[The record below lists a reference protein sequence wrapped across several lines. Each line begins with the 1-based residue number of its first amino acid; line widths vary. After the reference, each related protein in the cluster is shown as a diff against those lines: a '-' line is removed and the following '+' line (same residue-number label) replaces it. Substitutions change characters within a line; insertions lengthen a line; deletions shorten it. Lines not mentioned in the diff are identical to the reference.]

1 MAEGNGNSF
10 ELQQIIG
17 LAAQQV
23 QLLRGIKD
31 SAQIGNA
38 TKTILSN
45 TIGNPFAGSA
55 AALGQ
60 NYNPFSTGASKAT
73 GSGFFGMPTFA
84 QLGTGIAAQLVEN
97 RLGNTDISILST
109 GAPKMVSTFGPF
121 NNKSKVNQE
130 QRMMASAN
138 LSDKLTTGLLTGTSA
153 ALQAF
158 VGLNPYTL
166 AAGLVLNTA
175 SDQMKQQNAYNKYLL
190 QNSYKF
196 INYNESTN
204 KNGMAGLGL
213 SDRMQLATSLR
224 HMNTEKKISDRDT
237 QEIFSGL
244 SEGGLLRD
252 AQNVD
257 EVTRKTSEYID
268 IIKKMA
274 SATGE
279 TYKSMVGLMADL
291 KKMGIEPAK
300 ADEYASTMKALQNM
314 TGIDYRTISNNI
326 SGAASAMSQ
335 NSAISAG
342 NLVDTMSDKFLL
354 SNALYDSVYKKA
366 GEGDAASK
374 RTLALIN
381 NLGGP
386 EQAFAQV
393 ASVEQELLSSNQ
405 AGMEW
410 LGLNFFDYDKNTGA
424 WKFNKQAY
432 QSIMSGGT
440 DYNELI
446 SKATLK
452 ANTLDNVQKN
462 SWLQNGAE
470 YMMSNMDSA
479 QSSQYIKSILNSLQK
494 NAGYGERKMTTEEQL
509 SLLMGMNSAS
519 AKLYGAQLD
528 FANTDEG
535 RQALSQGKVAAA
547 SENMI
552 NKLNANASGWS
563 YNIKNAFAGAKDMV
577 GDVVS
582 PINTGLADLGER
594 TGNWWNGYKFDKIT
608 IGASKTWEDI
618 DTQSFSQAIKDAS
631 DKMLELANRSDE
643 LAKKYKDLSP
653 VLTQLSSSIKKG
665 SQQATT
671 SQYGI
676 GYMTGAKNTVGMVN
690 TANLSMSVS
699 GVSNVKDYVHKAK
712 QGMSKT
718 SFSAYLDIATDSSI
732 ETIGY
737 EGTEKA
743 RELIN
748 NISNNSSAWSSK
760 SKEEKM
766 SDLGFLYSY
775 KKLYGDYLGSADKS
789 KIESIVSSSGDI
801 NTQYITG
808 QKGQQVNIVDYAKG
822 NTSSG
827 SSMTG
832 KEFNKAIKQQK
843 KELDKATS
851 ERKSKIANNTWTKQD
866 EEKYQQQT
874 SLYTDSLNMQQMNKA
889 MSQDT
894 YAILGQVLTD
904 DQMEEIGLKWD
915 DITKGNY
922 STNDLEN
929 IRQAGTE
936 KIAALTATQ
945 LGLGYLSSDL
955 SEFFSDA
962 GISVD
967 DLRVHGNDSEYLQNA
982 IEQGVNNLWSGISP
996 DAGDPEK
1003 ENTNATKDNTDAI
1016 KDNTRALLAVN
1027 GGSSWKGTRKQLE
1040 SQYNSNG
1047 QSNIKN

>member
-45 TIGNPFAGSA
+45 TVGNPFAGSTVA
-55 AALGQ
+55 AGQ
-60 NYNPFSTGASKAT
+60 NYNPFSTGASKGT

-84 QLGTGIAAQLVEN
+84 QLGTGIAAQLVES
-97 RLGNTDISILST
+97 RLGNTDISVLST

-138 LSDKLTTGLLTGTSA
+138 LSDKLTSGLLTGAST

-166 AAGLVLNTA
+166 AAGMVLNTA

-190 QNSYKF
+190 QNSYRF

-314 TGIDYRTISNNI
+314 TGIDYRTISSNI

-432 QSIMSGGT
+432 QSIMAGGT

-479 QSSQYIKSILNSLQK
+479 QSSQYIKSVLNSLQK
-494 NAGYGERKMTTEEQL
+494 NAGYGERTMTTEEQL
-509 SLLMGMNSAS
+509 SLFMGMNSAS

-535 RQALSQGKVAAA
+535 RQVLSQGKAAAA

-552 NKLNANASGWS
+552 NKLNANASGFS
-563 YNIKNAFAGAKDMV
+563 YNMKNAVEGAKDAI
-577 GDVVS
+577 GDAVS

-594 TGNWWNGYKFDKIT
+594 IGNKWNGYKYDKIVL
-608 IGASKTWEDI
+608 GASKTWEDI

-653 VLTQLSSSIKKG
+653 TLTQLSASIKKG
-665 SQQATT
+665 SQQTTT

-676 GYMTGAKNTVGMVN
+676 GYVTGTKNTIGMVN
-690 TANLSMSVS
+690 ATRSPSITVQDAQNI
-699 GVSNVKDYVHKAK
+699 
-712 QGMSKT
+712 SKT
-718 SFSAYLDIATDSSI
+718 SFSAYLDIAGDSSM

-737 EGTEKA
+737 EGHKKA
-743 RELIN
+743 EELIN
-748 NISNNSSAWSSK
+748 NISSNSSVWSSK

-775 KKLYGDYLGSADKS
+775 KLLYEDYLSLSDRS
-789 KIESIVSSSGDI
+789 KIRNIVSPSGDI

-851 ERKSKIANNTWTKQD
+851 ERKSKIANNTWTEQD
-866 EEKYQQQT
+866 EEKYQEQT
-874 SLYTDSLNMQQMNKA
+874 GLYTDSLNMQQMNKA

-894 YAILGQVLTD
+894 FAILGQVLTA
-904 DQMEEIGLKWD
+904 DQMEEIGLKWE

-929 IRQAGTE
+929 IRQAGSE

-1003 ENTNATKDNTDAI
+1003 ENTNATKDNTDAL
-1016 KDNTRALLAVN
+1016 KDNTRALLAAN
-1027 GGSSWKGTRKQLE
+1027 GGSSWKGTKQQLA
-1040 SQYNSNG
+1040 SKYNTGG
-1047 QSNIKN
+1047 QGNIKN